1 MAKEIKLT
9 KLIGTSKQ
17 DFDACINNGSITLR
31 RARLIPVAKPGDE
44 VALTSVILSA
54 IKLIEEFR
62 KLTTSDL
69 KMTQGGQVYAY
80 TEVTFPECP
89 ECRIDGL
96 ILVVRGGKIKDAAL
110 WEMKNGTSVLEQEQV
125 ERYLQVAKFYGIPR
139 LVTLSNQFV
148 SAPTQS
154 PLQVKV
160 PKGVGLYHFSW
171 SYLLT
176 LSHILLAEKDYSISD
191 EDQVHMMKE
200 VVSYLEHKKS
210 GTSGFN
216 QMKPGWS
223 AAIEQINSGARL
235 RLKDP
240 IVAEAVESWHQEE
253 QDVALI
259 LSRNLGL
266 LVESGVKKYRK
277 NLQSRLDGESKQ
289 LIDKSTLSS
298 EYRIRGAVSDLV
310 IEAHFKRRTIEMHV
324 SIIPPSTMGIKGQLG
339 WIGRQLAQCH
349 KKNPELYE
357 MVESG
362 LLIEVWVK
370 NARIAERAQVS
381 QLEGLLEHLQ
391 GREIRELRVIHFEDF
406 GKAFSSRIKFVE
418 RLEQMALSFYTG
430 VVQHLTNWEPKA
442 PKIVKPSS
450 KEDDGPES
458 PEAVAKGKIPAASS
472 QDISVAATTVHH
484 DGFNAVDN
492 SLSAGDCET
501 TSTD

>member
-176 LSHILLAEKDYSISD
+176 LSHILLAEKDYSISG

-370 NARIAERAQVS
+370 NARVAERAQVS
-381 QLEGLLEHLQ
+381 QLEGLLEHLH

-458 PEAVAKGKIPAASS
+458 PEAVAKGKIPAVSS

-484 DGFNAVDN
+484 DEFNAVDN

>member
-1 MAKEIKLT
+1 
-9 KLIGTSKQ
+9 
-17 DFDACINNGSITLR
+17 
-31 RARLIPVAKPGDE
+31 
-44 VALTSVILSA
+44 
-54 IKLIEEFR
+54 
-62 KLTTSDL
+62 
-69 KMTQGGQVYAY
+69 
-80 TEVTFPECP
+80 
-89 ECRIDGL
+89 
-96 ILVVRGGKIKDAAL
+96 
-110 WEMKNGTSVLEQEQV
+110 
-125 ERYLQVAKFYGIPR
+125 

-266 LVESGVKKYRK
+266 LVESGVKKHRK
-277 NLQSRLDGESKQ
+277 NLQGRLDGDSKQ

-370 NARIAERAQVS
+370 NARVAERAQVS

-472 QDISVAATTVHH
+472 QDISVAATTVRH
-484 DGFNAVDN
+484 DEFNAVDN

>member
-9 KLIGTSKQ
+9 KLVGTSKQ

-266 LVESGVKKYRK
+266 LVESGVKKHRK
-277 NLQSRLDGESKQ
+277 NLQGRLDGDSKQ

-310 IEAHFKRRTIEMHV
+310 IEAHFKRRTIEMNV

-370 NARIAERAQVS
+370 NARVAERAQVS

-391 GREIRELRVIHFEDF
+391 GREIRELRVIHLEDF

-484 DGFNAVDN
+484 DEFNAVDK